1 MQTSNELPT
10 NIPDLTSTFFAPDP
24 IILLIVKLSFLL
36 VAVMY
41 VVYSIVLTR
50 QVRIM
55 NSTVATTLGPVIQ
68 LIAWINLAFSLV
80 ITLGVILFL

>member
-1 MQTSNELPT
+1 MQPSSELPT
-10 NIPDLTSTFFAPDP
+10 NIPDLTSSLFAPDP
-24 IILLIVKLSFLL
+24 IILLITKLSFLL

-55 NSTVATTLGPVIQ
+55 NGTVATSLGPVIQ

-80 ITLGVILFL
+80 FTVGIVLFL